1 MKKRILKRIFT
12 GIAAAVTLFTC
23 GCVSPISQ
31 SGISPGG
38 IDKLYTAVCDITV
51 DSGDETSEPLSY
63 SGNMCRL
70 GGGFWEMSLTS
81 PETVAGLK
89 ISLGPEGIGASLGDL
104 NFNLETDKI
113 PSRAAFLKIFSALDN
128 AASSINDLK
137 QTENEA
143 NLCYSGTCGGEKY
156 TVLCDKAQNMPC
168 GLIMGKITVVFSSFT
183 VTGNAPE
190 TTAAPSVTTVT
201 AQETTA
207 GTTAESSSMPS
218 VTLVS
223 SETVTSASETSV
235 TSETEVTSAQTSEA
249 VTMTSPF
256 FTTAEENAS
265 SSVTN

>member
-12 GIAAAVTLFTC
+12 GAAAAVTLFMC

-31 SGISPGG
+31 SRLSPGG
-38 IDKLYTAVCDITV
+38 IDRLYTAVCDITV

-190 TTAAPSVTTVT
+190 TTAAPSESAPSVTTVT
-201 AQETTA
+201 VEETTA

-223 SETVTSASETSV
+223 SETVTSA
-235 TSETEVTSAQTSEA
+235 SETEVTSAQTSEA